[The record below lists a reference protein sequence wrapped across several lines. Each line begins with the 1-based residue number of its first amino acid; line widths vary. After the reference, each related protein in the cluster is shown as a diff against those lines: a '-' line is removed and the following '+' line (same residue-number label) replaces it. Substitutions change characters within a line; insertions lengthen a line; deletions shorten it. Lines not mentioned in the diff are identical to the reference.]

1 MKSKIIGGIILLVV
15 IITIIAVQIIN
26 ANKLD
31 EITVTGYL
39 GGEKTG
45 LMEDE
50 EVQKILKDKYGIT
63 VEYTKAG
70 SIEMIE

>member
-15 IITIIAVQIIN
+15 IITIIAIQFIN
-26 ANKLD
+26 SNKPD

-70 SIEMIE
+70 